1 MVFLNTKLTTGISF
15 IVVYLMAIATPVVQG
30 LPATEA
36 RTDHPIC
43 GLDVAPYCPSGYVC
57 CGPYF
62 EPIDGG
68 NGTAYGRLNSPPE
81 SSYLFY
87 IYHDVGL
94 FNIEMSNLKW
104 AAISREI
111 INYTYQ

>member
-1 MVFLNTKLTTGISF
+1 MVFLNTKLNTGISF
-15 IVVYLMAIATPVVQG
+15 IVVYLTAIATPVVQG

-36 RTDHPIC
+36 RTDHPVC

-68 NGTAYGRLNSPPE
+68 NGTAYGSCYPAHGICP
-81 SSYLFY
+81 
-87 IYHDVGL
+87 D
-94 FNIEMSNLKW
+94 
-104 AAISREI
+104 
-111 INYTYQ
+111 